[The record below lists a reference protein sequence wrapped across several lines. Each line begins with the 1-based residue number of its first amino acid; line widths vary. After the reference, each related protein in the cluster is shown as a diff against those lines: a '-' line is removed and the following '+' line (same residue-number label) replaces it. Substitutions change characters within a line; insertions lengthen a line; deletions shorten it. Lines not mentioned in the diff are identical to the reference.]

1 MDLNE
6 KQQLIEALSKGTVT
20 VTFRKVK
27 TNELRVMPCTLNS
40 AVLMAN
46 NAISNKDTSEIV
58 ADPEYLAVWAT
69 DSNGWRSFRFET
81 VEGWEVLGE

>member
-1 MDLNE
+1 MDQNE
-6 KQQLIEALSKGTVT
+6 KQELIESLRKGTVT

-27 TNELRVMPCTLNS
+27 TNELRVMPCTLNA

-46 NAISNKDTSEIV
+46 NAVSNRDTSEIV
-58 ADPEYLAVWAT
+58 AEPDHLAVWAT
-69 DSNGWRSFRFET
+69 DSNGWRSFRFDT